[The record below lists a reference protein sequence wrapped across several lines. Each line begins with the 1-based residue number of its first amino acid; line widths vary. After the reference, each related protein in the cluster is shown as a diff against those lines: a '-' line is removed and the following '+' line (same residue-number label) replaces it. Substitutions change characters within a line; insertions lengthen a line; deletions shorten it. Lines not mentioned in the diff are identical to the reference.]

1 MPETVRI
8 NFVTGAVRRYVG
20 EIESVATLPER
31 VTLATA
37 GQSAA
42 WFREPSQGDWCPAR
56 VIGHL
61 VTYVRQSR
69 ENLYRMAFMTD
80 PIIKNADDEGEAA
93 LHGWETQTREQLL
106 PQLEQAVAEV
116 THLLKELPDSSWGR
130 PGQHPTAGRRSITQQ
145 VRGMANHFNEHVAQ
159 LEDMRI

>member
-8 NFVTGAVRRYVG
+8 NFVTGAVRRYVP

-37 GQSAA
+37 EQSAA
-42 WFREPSQGDWCPAR
+42 WFREPSKGDWCPAR
-56 VIGHL
+56 VVRHL
-61 VTYVRQSR
+61 ITYVRQSR

-80 PIIKNADDEGEAA
+80 PVIKNADDAGEAE
-93 LHGWETQTREQLL
+93 LHAWETQTREQLL

-130 PGQHPTAGRRSITQQ
+130 PGQHPSAGRRSIAQQ
-145 VRGMANHFNEHVAQ
+145 VRGMANHFNEHVSQ
-159 LEDMRI
+159 LEGMR

>member
-8 NFVTGAVRRYVG
+8 NFVTGAVRRYVA

-80 PIIKNADDEGEAA
+80 PTIKNADDAGEAEIHA
-93 LHGWETQTREQLL
+93 WETQTREQLL

-130 PGQHPTAGRRSITQQ
+130 PGQHPMAGRRSIKQQ

-159 LEDMRI
+159 LEGMRP

>member
-8 NFVTGAVRRYVG
+8 NFVTGAVRRYVS

-31 VTLATA
+31 VTNATA

-42 WFREPSQGDWCPAR
+42 WFREPSKGDWCPAR

-61 VTYVRQSR
+61 ITYVRQSR
-69 ENLYRMAFMTD
+69 ENVYRMAFMTD
-80 PIIKNADDEGEAA
+80 PIIKNADDEGEAERRA
-93 LHGWETQTREQLL
+93 WETQTREQLL
-106 PQLEQAVAEV
+106 SQLEQAVAEV

-130 PGQHPTAGRRSITQQ
+130 PGQHPTAGRRSIKQQ

-159 LEDMRI
+159 LEGMR